1 MGVLVTQ
8 RKLLVWLHVL
18 SSVGWM
24 SQALALFALTTY
36 GLGASGASR
45 TSAFDMANV
54 LDTTVLQFMATTSAY
69 TGFMLSALTFWGYF
83 RHWWVLF
90 KFVITVSQLHLGI
103 FLLSPNLDLGE
114 NGNHTLLRAGS
125 LLMAGALAA
134 QVWLSVAKPGKRT
147 PWTPPGKFPTAP
159 GWLTAVLTTVPL
171 IDYVVF
177 GHIPALSLL
186 VVIAYPVWRRWKV
199 TPRQSATT
207 TRPRRLRE
215 ENDLTHHQ
223 N

>member
-1 MGVLVTQ
+1 MGVLVAQ

-24 SQALALFALTTY
+24 SQALALFALVTY
-36 GLGASGASR
+36 GLGSSGASR
-45 TSAFDMANV
+45 TGAFEMAKV
-54 LDTTVLQFMATTSAY
+54 IDTDVLQFMATTSAY
-69 TGFMLSALTFWGYF
+69 TGFMLSALTSWGYF
-83 RHWWVLF
+83 RHWWVLL
-90 KFVITVSQLHLGI
+90 KFVITLTQLYLGI
-103 FLLSPNLDLGE
+103 FVLSPNLDLGE
-114 NGNHTLLRAGS
+114 HGNPTLMRLGS

-134 QVWLSVAKPGKRT
+134 QVWLSVAKPGRRT

-159 GWLTAVLTTVPL
+159 GWVTAVCVTIPL
-171 IDYVVF
+171 IDYVLF
-177 GHIPALSLL
+177 PGIPALSLL
-186 VVIAYPVWRRWKV
+186 VAIAYPMWRRWKV
-199 TPRQSATT
+199 TPRQSASA

>member
-1 MGVLVTQ
+1 MEVLVAQ

-36 GLGASGASR
+36 ALGSNGTSR
-45 TSAFDMANV
+45 TGAFEMAKVIDTDV
-54 LDTTVLQFMATTSAY
+54 LRFMATTSAF
-69 TGFMLSALTFWGYF
+69 TGFMLSALTSWGYF

-90 KFVITVSQLHLGI
+90 KFVITLAQLYAGI
-103 FLLSPNLDLGE
+103 FVLSPNLDLGE
-114 NGNHTLLRAGS
+114 NGDPAMTRAGS
-125 LLMAGALAA
+125 LLMASALAVQA
-134 QVWLSVAKPGKRT
+134 WLSVAKPGKRT

-159 GWLTAVLTTVPL
+159 GWVTGICVAIPL
-171 IDYVVF
+171 IDYLLF
-177 GHIPALSLL
+177 HGIPALSLL
-186 VVIAYPVWRRWKV
+186 VAIAYPVWRRWKV
-199 TPRQSATT
+199 VPRQSASA

>member
-1 MGVLVTQ
+1 MGVLVAQ

-36 GLGASGASR
+36 ALGANGTSR
-45 TSAFDMANV
+45 TGAFEMAKVIDADV
-54 LDTTVLQFMATTSAY
+54 LRFMATTSAF
-69 TGFMLSALTFWGYF
+69 TGFMLSALTSWGYF

-90 KFVITVSQLHLGI
+90 KFVITLTQLYAGI
-103 FLLSPNLDLGE
+103 FVLSPNLDLGE
-114 NGNHTLLRAGS
+114 NGDPALIRAGS
-125 LLMAGALAA
+125 LLMAGALAV
-134 QVWLSVAKPGKRT
+134 QTWLSVAKPGKRT

-159 GWLTAVLTTVPL
+159 GWVTGICVAIPL
-171 IDYVVF
+171 IDYLLF
-177 GHIPALSLL
+177 HGIPALSLL
-186 VVIAYPVWRRWKV
+186 VAIAYPMWRSWKV
-199 TPRQSATT
+199 TPRQSAST